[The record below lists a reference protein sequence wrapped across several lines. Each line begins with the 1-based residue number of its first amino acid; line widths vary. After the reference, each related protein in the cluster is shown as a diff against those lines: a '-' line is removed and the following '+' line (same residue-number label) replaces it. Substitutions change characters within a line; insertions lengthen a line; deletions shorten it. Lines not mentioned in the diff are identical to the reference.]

1 MREDLP
7 HGDVTTIGESID
19 VHYNNSR
26 YGNGGFTT
34 MGLSSIVYLLIRVS
48 QWGCG
53 SESRARNSQRN
64 VETISYCIDFS
75 KK

>member
-48 QWGCG
+48 QWG
-53 SESRARNSQRN
+53 
-64 VETISYCIDFS
+64 
-75 KK
+75 